1 MGHSLFLLMLKLS
14 RLKTKEEVISV
25 FIESMNSL
33 FHYLEISFS
42 DSEEAGK
49 KSEGCCKLETNSNS
63 YGTIVFGEGYK
74 SLLDEDKKHIT
85 KACTFLSV
93 IMERLDYRERLEKAD
108 GSPVPPDKNTLQ
120 GYSVIERKYK
130 AAFQTS
136 LDGFVMLD
144 SQGKHLEVNDTF
156 TKMTGFPRNEIIGT
170 GIPHLYWPPEE
181 YGRISKK
188 FEQSKQDKIN
198 EHELVFMRKNGERF
212 PVIVSPSVIKN
223 EKGEMTNIFASIKDI
238 TQWKNAELK
247 LKQNEKKFRELYE
260 NVPVAL
266 FRFTEEG
273 KFIDINKAMA
283 SMFGFDS
290 KEELLNRPAF
300 EFFDNPIDRE
310 NIMNALKENREVVNV
325 VVKERKKDGSAIWV
339 KSNYKAFLDE
349 ANPTMISYIDGV
361 AIDITESVNSENK
374 LKEHRSRLEERFN
387 RRSKEIEEQSKKLKD
402 SQKALTY
409 LLADVNETRH
419 ELENVVRE
427 LADVNKEL
435 ESFSYSVS
443 HDLRAPLRA
452 ISGFTEILKED
463 YEEVFDSEGRRI
475 LNVIVSNVDS
485 MTQLIDDLLSFTR
498 IGRKVLDKHPVD
510 TRNVIGT
517 IVSEQTEMAKQKNAD
532 IKIGSLPVI
541 YADPSLIKQV
551 FINLISNAIKF
562 TAKSESP
569 EIKISGG
576 QKDGFAE
583 IIIEDNGI
591 GFDNKYCDKIFDVF
605 QRLQSNDEFEG
616 SGVGLSIVKRIVEKH
631 GGKVMA
637 DGKPG
642 SGAKFT
648 IQLPEKE

>member
-74 SLLDEDKKHIT
+74 NLSDEEKKHIPN
-85 KACTFLSV
+85 ACTFLSV